1 MNPLQSA
8 EIRCPSCD
16 SPMVLLVDCSV
27 MHQQFIENCEV
38 CCKPFV
44 VETSIADEDYAS
56 VRVGREDG
64 SAHLFSHTSA

>member
-1 MNPLQSA
+1 
-8 EIRCPSCD
+8 
-16 SPMVLLVDCSV
+16 MVLLVDCSV